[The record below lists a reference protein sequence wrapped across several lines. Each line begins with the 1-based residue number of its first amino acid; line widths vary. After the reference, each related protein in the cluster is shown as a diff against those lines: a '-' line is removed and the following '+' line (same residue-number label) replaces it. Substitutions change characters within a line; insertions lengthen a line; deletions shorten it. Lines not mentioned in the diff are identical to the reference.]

1 MATPGTVTIAELI
14 SRLAAD
20 LPTEVTQVVAEIL
33 VGADTLITARQR
45 IMKHVSNAEYRSR
58 ASQLLD
64 RCQSDGLQP
73 SSAGLALQASGI
85 SEKENRR
92 KQQVEIVWTGPD
104 ADAVPFRRTEQVLLQ
119 VLDSAKDRI
128 TLVSYAVYAIPHI
141 REALV
146 RAAKRGVKINVIL
159 ETPDKTSGENAYST
173 LKALG
178 QEVAACS
185 TVYFWPEESR
195 PKDGHKTAILH
206 VKCLAADGR
215 WLFVSSANLTEY
227 AFTINMELGVLIT
240 GGKLPRQVESHFDW
254 LIGEKEL
261 VRT

>member
-1 MATPGTVTIAELI
+1 MTKPPASTIAEMI

-20 LPTEVTQVVAEIL
+20 LPVEVMEMVVTIL
-33 VGADTLITARQR
+33 KGADDIVAARHR
-45 IMKHVSNAEYRSR
+45 VMKMVANAEYRSR
-58 ASQLLD
+58 TVQLLD
-64 RCQSDGLQP
+64 RCNAESLSP
-73 SSAGLALQASGI
+73 ATAGLALQASGI
-85 SEKENRR
+85 SEKENHRR
-92 KQQVEIVWTGPD
+92 QQVEIVWTGPD
-104 ADAVPFRRTEQVLLQ
+104 AEAVPFRRTEQVLLQ
-119 VLDSAKDRI
+119 VLDSARERI
-128 TLVSYAVYAIPHI
+128 TLVSYAVYAIPNI

-159 ETPDKTSGENAYST
+159 ETPDKSSSENAYST

-254 LIGEKEL
+254 LIAEKEL
-261 VRT
+261 VET